1 MLDFRPHKIK
11 AITFISGG
19 KNEDGM
25 PLPDTEEEIE
35 LDCRI
40 VPNGSASQVHYDD
53 GEARN
58 YSFTVYLNQDCREF
72 KKGERVRLFGL
83 DGLVP
88 NDKDFEVVGFHRN
101 QLNAQLWVS

>member
-1 MLDFRPHKIK
+1 
-11 AITFISGG
+11 
-19 KNEDGM
+19 
-25 PLPDTEEEIE
+25 
-35 LDCRI
+35 
-40 VPNGSASQVHYDD
+40 
-53 GEARN
+53 
-58 YSFTVYLNQDCREF
+58 VYLNQDCREF